1 MKKYLLVLF
10 MLCLFAGLSLAQAE
24 QQLNYEQYTLDNG
37 LEVILV
43 QDSSAPT
50 VAVDVWYNVGA
61 ANDPDGRSGFAH
73 LFEHMMFEGSANLP
87 EGGIDNLVTAAGGI
101 LNAYTSIDVTA
112 YYQALP
118 SHQLPLALWLEAD
131 RMAGLPVTQVNLD
144 NQRAIVIEEL
154 QLRVTNSPYGEA
166 IQDLLTIPFT
176 YEPYQRRVIGTIEDV
191 NAAVVEDVKDFHRT
205 YYVPNNATLV
215 VAGDIDFDVTRQ
227 LVDDLFGQIP
237 IGDEPPALPE
247 YIAVE
252 QDEAEIITTEDPLI
266 NLPAVFI
273 GYETPPRVSDDYP
286 ALSLLARILSVGDSS
301 RLAQK
306 LLDTGQA
313 IVADSVVL
321 DNRGPSLFGVL
332 LLPNMG
338 GDVAD
343 VEQVFYDELQLILDE
358 GIPQEELDKAIAI
371 IQADRVLQL
380 ETAFNLAESVQAA
393 NYYFGD
399 PQAVYTEIEQFEA
412 VTSEDIQRVLA
423 EYLDDSDRHVI
434 YVNPT
439 DASPAP
445 AVEPVVGDSTEDIE
459 PDYRHVLDQSEPPAP
474 LTVNEF
480 TLPDIS
486 EFVLDNGMEVVV
498 IEQPNMPI
506 ISLDVLLSGGSAS
519 VSTDLAGLAGMTG
532 ALISRGTDNRTAQD
546 LAGTIEQVGGFVGS
560 NGARDSLSVGA
571 FALIDDSD
579 LAFDLLADMVL
590 NANFPDTEVERE
602 RQASIS
608 GLEANLAEPSFVAN
622 QTFNELLYVDH
633 PYGESATFETL
644 EAITRDDIVSFYDSQ
659 AKPNNAVLIIAG
671 AITAEEGLTK
681 AEEYFGGWEGEADTI
696 EFPMIEAQSETQIY
710 LVDRP
715 GSTQAEFII
724 GNIGLEG
731 DSLDFFPVRVMNDVL
746 GGTFASRLVRNI
758 REEKGYTYSIG
769 SGFSFPADTGV
780 FRVSAAVRN
789 DVIGLA
795 IQEVFTEIERVQSE
809 PFTDEELANS
819 KSGIIGRFALAL
831 ETYQDFVDAVASYQI
846 RGVELNRLVEYP
858 QLVQDVTTDDV
869 LDVANEYIQS
879 DAFVI
884 VVVGDANEIQGQ
896 LEEIAPVTLIES
908 ETE

>member
-1 MKKYLLVLF
+1 MRRFVISFMMFCLL
-10 MLCLFAGLSLAQAE
+10 AGLSLAQAE

-43 QDSSAPT
+43 QDASAPT
-50 VAVDVWYNVGA
+50 VAVDVWYNVGG
-61 ANDPDGRSGFAH
+61 ANDPDGKSGFAH

-87 EGGIDNLVTAAGGI
+87 EGGIDDLVTTAGGI
-101 LNAYTSIDVTA
+101 LNAYTTIDITA
-112 YYQALP
+112 YYEALP
-118 SHQLPLALWLEAD
+118 AHQLPLALWLEAD
-131 RMAGLPVTQVNLD
+131 RMAGLPVTQTNLD

-166 IQDLLTIPFT
+166 IEDLLTIPHT
-176 YEPYQRRVIGTIEDV
+176 YEPYQRRVIGSIEDI
-191 NAAVVEDVKDFHRT
+191 NAAVVEDVKAFHRT
-205 YYVPNNATLV
+205 YYLPNNATLV

-237 IGDEPPALPE
+237 AGDEPPALPE
-247 YIAVE
+247 YIPVE
-252 QDEAEIITTEDPLI
+252 QDEAQIITMEDPLI

-273 GYETPPRVSDDYP
+273 GYETPPRTSEDYP

-313 IVADSVVL
+313 IVADSIVL

-338 GDVAD
+338 VDVEA

-358 GIPQEELDKAIAI
+358 GVPQEELDKAIAI
-371 IQADRVLQL
+371 IQADRVLEL
-380 ETAFNLAESVQAA
+380 ETAFNLAESVQVA

-399 PQAVYTEIEQFEA
+399 PQAVYTEIEAFEA

-423 EYLDDSDRHVI
+423 DYLDEKDRHVI
-434 YVNPT
+434 YVNT
-439 DASPAP
+439 SDASPSPPVEP
-445 AVEPVVGDSTEDIE
+445 AVSEDTGDDE
-459 PDYRHVLDQSEPPAP
+459 PDYRYVIDQSEPPEA
-474 LTVNEF
+474 LEVSEF
-480 TLPDIS
+480 TLPEIS
-486 EFVLDNGMEVVV
+486 EFTLDNGLEVVV

-506 ISLDVLLSGGSAS
+506 ISLDMIFAGGAAG
-519 VSTDLAGLAGMTG
+519 VPDDLAGLAGITG
-532 ALISRGTDNRTAQD
+532 ALIVRGTESQTAQEI
-546 LAGTIEQVGGFVGS
+546 AGAIEQVGGLVGS
-560 NGARDSLSVGA
+560 GGGQDSLSVGA
-571 FALIDDSD
+571 FALINDAE
-579 LAFDLLADMVL
+579 LAFDLVADMVL
-590 NANFPDTEVERE
+590 NADFPESEVERE

-622 QTFNELLYVDH
+622 QTFGELLYANH
-633 PYGESATFETL
+633 PYGASATFDSL
-644 EAITRDDIVSFYDSQ
+644 EAITRDDIVAFYASQ
-659 AKPNNAVLIIAG
+659 AKPDNAVFIIAG
-671 AITAEEGLTK
+671 EITAEEGLAK
-681 AEEYFGGWEGEADTI
+681 AEEYFGEWEGETDTI
-696 EFPMIEAQSETQIY
+696 DFPMTETQTETQIY

-715 GSTQAEFII
+715 GSTQADFII
-724 GNIGLEG
+724 GNIGLDG

-769 SGFSFPADTGV
+769 SGFSFPADVGV
-780 FRVSAAVRN
+780 FRISAAVRN
-789 DVIGLA
+789 DVIGAA
-795 IQEVFTEIERVQSE
+795 IQEVFNEIERVQSE

-819 KSGIIGRFALAL
+819 KSGIIGRFALSL
-831 ETYQDFVDAVASYQI
+831 ETYQDFVDAVVSYKI
-846 RGVELNRLVEYP
+846 RGVDLSRLSEYP

-869 LDVANEYIQS
+869 LEVANEYIQS
-879 DAFVI
+879 ENFVI
-884 VVVGDANEIQGQ
+884 VVVGDASEIQDQ

-908 ETE
+908 DEE

>member
-1 MKKYLLVLF
+1 MKKYLMLFVLLVL
-10 MLCLFAGLSLAQAE
+10 MAGLSLAQAE
-24 QQLNYEQYTLDNG
+24 QQLNFEQYTLDNG

-43 QDSSAPT
+43 RDTSAPT
-50 VAVDVWYNVGA
+50 VAVDVWYNVGG
-61 ANDPDGRSGFAH
+61 ANDPEGRSGFAH

-87 EGGIDNLVTAAGGI
+87 EGGIDDLVTTAGGI

-166 IQDLLTIPFT
+166 IQDLLTIPYT
-176 YEPYQRRVIGTIEDV
+176 YEPYQRRVIGSIEDV
-191 NAAVVEDVKDFHRT
+191 NAAVVEDVKAFHRT

-227 LVDDLFGQIP
+227 LVDDLFAPIP
-237 IGDEPPALPE
+237 AGDEPPALPE
-247 YIAVE
+247 YIPVE

-273 GYETPPRVSDDYP
+273 GYETPPRVSEDYP

-338 GDVAD
+338 VDVMD
-343 VEQVFYDELQLILDE
+343 VEQAFYDELQLILDD
-358 GIPQEELDKAIAI
+358 GVPQEELDKAVAQ
-371 IQADRVLQL
+371 IQSERILAL
-380 ETAFNLAESVQAA
+380 ETAFDLAESVQAA

-399 PQAVYTEIEQFEA
+399 PQAVYTQIEEFEA

-423 EYLDDSDRHVI
+423 DYLDETDRHVI
-434 YVNPT
+434 YVNPS
-439 DASPAP
+439 DASPP
-445 AVEPVVGDSTEDIE
+445 PPVEPSVGEDTGDGE
-459 PDYRHVLDQSEPPAP
+459 PDYRYVIEQSEPSPP
-474 LTVNEF
+474 LEVNEF
-480 TLPDIS
+480 NLPDIT
-486 EFVLDNGMEVVV
+486 EFTLDNGLEVVV

-506 ISLDVLLSGGSAS
+506 ISLDVILPGGSGA
-519 VSTDLAGLAGMTG
+519 VSDNLAGLAGMTG
-532 ALISRGTDNRTAQD
+532 ALISRGTDNRTAQE
-546 LAGTIEQVGGFVGS
+546 LAGTIEQIGGALGS
-560 NGARDSLSVGA
+560 GGGRDSLTTGV
-571 FALIDDSD
+571 FALIDDAD
-579 LAFDLLADMVL
+579 TAFELLSDMVL
-590 NANFPDTEVERE
+590 NANFPDSEIERE

-608 GLEANLAEPSFVAN
+608 GLEANLAEPSFVADR
-622 QTFNELLYVDH
+622 TFSQLLYADH
-633 PYGESATFETL
+633 PYGALTTFETL
-644 EAITRDDIVSFYDSQ
+644 ESITRDDIVAFYESQ
-659 AKPNNAVLIIAG
+659 ATPDNAVLIIAG
-671 AITAEEGLTK
+671 AITAEDGLAQ
-681 AEEYFGGWEGEADTI
+681 AEAYFGEWEGTAEDMD
-696 EFPMIEAQSETQIY
+696 FPMIESQSEIQIY

-715 GSTQAEFII
+715 GSTQAEFVV

-769 SGFSFPADTGV
+769 SGFSFPSDVGV
-780 FRVSAAVRN
+780 FRISAAVRN
-789 DVIGLA
+789 DVIGLTL
-795 IQEVFTEIERVQSE
+795 QEVFTEIERVQSE

-831 ETYQDFVDAVASYQI
+831 ETYQDFVDAVASYKL

-858 QLVQDVTTDDV
+858 GLVQDVTTEDV
-869 LDVANEYIQS
+869 LGVANTYIQS
-879 DAFVI
+879 DAFTI
-884 VVVGDANEIQGQ
+884 VVVGDASVIQEQ
-896 LEEIAPVTLIES
+896 LEAIAPVTLIES
-908 ETE
+908 E